1 MTEKPF
7 DPAKP
12 CRTRNGRAV
21 RILCTDAKDDFPI
34 VALVD
39 DGVGGELLRS
49 YDRKGMPNTDG
60 LAHALVNLPERLAR
74 WTRIFPDLRF
84 SSLSGASRE
93 DCGPCGIERAIAYLE
108 LITEDGQPVEAR
120 LHPGDDEQP

>member
-39 DGVGGELLRS
+39 DGGGGEMLRS
-49 YDRKGMPNTDG
+49 YDRKGAPYADG
-60 LAHALVNLPERLAR
+60 SAHALVNAPERRAR
-74 WTRIFPDLRF
+74 WVKIYADLRF
-84 SSLSGASRE
+84 GSFSTPSRE
-93 DCGPCGIERAIAYLE
+93 DCIPCSVERAIAYLE